1 MSPYRRATLLVLIAI
16 AGTGSALGACGQG
29 SSSSEPTRTTQAEH
43 DRDGAAAVD
52 EYTLDVPAL
61 TGDG

>member
-1 MSPYRRATLLVLIAI
+1 MSLSRRATLLVLTAI
-16 AGTGSALGACGQG
+16 AAVASALGACGQE
-29 SSSSEPTRTTQAEH
+29 SSSEPTRTTQAERDH
-43 DRDGAAAVD
+43 DRTAAAE